1 MADTQVLGTCV
12 FGRAGSSPASRTS
25 ISKGLKES
33 NGAISCVTQMAK
45 PSRAKVKKLQS
56 EAMKAAAARRAEK
69 AASKSEVREVVEDPY
84 AAVDQEWVALGISA
98 PARRALIDE
107 GYYSLPDL
115 RKASLKALKEVRG
128 IGPNVIRILVAEMKK
143 QDIQFR
149 SN

>member
-1 MADTQVLGTCV
+1 
-12 FGRAGSSPASRTS
+12 
-25 ISKGLKES
+25 
-33 NGAISCVTQMAK
+33 MAK

-56 EAMKAAAARRAEK
+56 EAMRAAAARRAEK

-115 RKASLKALKEVRG
+115 RKASLTALKEVHG

>member
-1 MADTQVLGTCV
+1 
-12 FGRAGSSPASRTS
+12 
-25 ISKGLKES
+25 
-33 NGAISCVTQMAK
+33 MAK

-56 EAMKAAAARRAEK
+56 EAMRAAAARRAEK
-69 AASKSEVREVVEDPY
+69 AASKSEVREVMEDPY
-84 AAVDQEWVALGISA
+84 AAVDHEWVALGISA
-98 PARRALIDE
+98 PARRSLIDE

-115 RKASLKALKEVRG
+115 RKASLKALKEVHG

>member
-1 MADTQVLGTCV
+1 V
-12 FGRAGSSPASRTS
+12 
-25 ISKGLKES
+25 
-33 NGAISCVTQMAK
+33 AK

-56 EAMKAAAARRAEK
+56 EAMKAAVARRAEK
-69 AASKSEVREVVEDPY
+69 SASKQIHTRGEVELDAY
-84 AAVDQEWVALGISA
+84 AEVDQEWIALGISA

-115 RKASLKALKEVRG
+115 RKASLKALKEVHG

-143 QDIQFR
+143 EDIQFR

>member
-1 MADTQVLGTCV
+1 
-12 FGRAGSSPASRTS
+12 
-25 ISKGLKES
+25 
-33 NGAISCVTQMAK
+33 MAK

-56 EAMKAAAARRAEK
+56 EAMRAAAARRAEK
-69 AASKSEVREVVEDPY
+69 AASKSEVREVIEDPY
-84 AAVDQEWVALGISA
+84 AAVDQEWDALGISA

-115 RKASLKALKEVRG
+115 RKASLKALKEVHG